1 MAIDFE
7 LIRYNKTGK
16 IKLFSYH
23 KYNILQRIHTFI
35 IILLRSEYNMISTAL
50 FCFYDRGGMLT
61 CADNYL
67 YSSANACSM
76 LLGSQKRTII
86 IITKNIYQKIITI
99 HERYFLNI
107 FFIHLF
113 SSIKQFQY
121 DHYIQ
126 LPFLHS
132 LG

>member
-1 MAIDFE
+1 M
-7 LIRYNKTGK
+7 TGK

-67 YSSANACSM
+67 YSSTNACSM

-121 DHYIQ
+121 DHYIK
-126 LPFLHS
+126 LPFYIL
-132 LG
+132 